1 MTKRP
6 YLDDLP
12 EQFAQL
18 ADVTL
23 IAEGVEL
30 PAHQAIL
37 AANSPFFGDIFL
49 SSSEDNKG
57 TSRGRLRCPLPG
69 DKLDDVLTVLRYCY
83 QSCTLFSSNKPRL
96 ESAKD
101 ACSLARFAHKYDM
114 QALLRECETFLTTRA
129 KAVEASHD
137 TLDITSVIEW
147 TALAEECGMTRLV
160 AHCELVMAKS
170 WDTSLWQDNRLTDTD
185 SISRACLLRVLR
197 AAQHHMIASEQRMQQ
212 MVVNRYNSFH
222 TGASPTCHAGINDLI
237 KWQQAQQV
245 PGQPS
250 GLYD

>member
-37 AANSPFFGDIFL
+37 AANSPFFGDMFL
-49 SSSEDNKG
+49 SSSEGSKD
-57 TSRGRLRCPLPG
+57 TSTGRLRCPLPG

-83 QSCTLFSSNKPRL
+83 QYCTLFSSTQPRL

-101 ACSLARFAHKYDM
+101 ACSLADLH
-114 QALLRECETFLTTRA
+114 TN
-129 KAVEASHD
+129 
-137 TLDITSVIEW
+137 
-147 TALAEECGMTRLV
+147 MT
-160 AHCELVMAKS
+160 CK
-170 WDTSLWQDNRLTDTD
+170 
-185 SISRACLLRVLR
+185 
-197 AAQHHMIASEQRMQQ
+197 
-212 MVVNRYNSFH
+212 
-222 TGASPTCHAGINDLI
+222 
-237 KWQQAQQV
+237 
-245 PGQPS
+245 
-250 GLYD
+250 LYCRNVRPFSQ